1 MTMNNTASDKYDLS
15 NANFKDLITEF
26 FEFYTTPAFGA
37 RSKSE
42 IDLKVFELLKE
53 CGWIDDDYYNV
64 SRKLKITPTRAKNL
78 ILNAKLR
85 AESQPNTEKMYNKF
99 LGEIK
104 ELGYKTD
111 SKNNSIIIFSL
122 PDMLLREYLKF
133 KLRSVGKIWDSSFN
147 SELVRVSIDD
157 FLDIIS
163 DGELKK
169 KIKRQ
174 EVRNKIKNTILNYLK
189 NNPIGVLKYL
199 INFVVV

>member
-1 MTMNNTASDKYDLS
+1 MNNTASDKYDLS
-15 NANFKDLITEF
+15 NANIKDLLTEF

-37 RSKSE
+37 RSKIE
-42 IDLKVFELLKE
+42 IDLKVFELLGK

-85 AESQPNTEKMYNKF
+85 AESQLNTEEMYNHFWEK
-99 LGEIK
+99 IK

-147 SELVRVSIDD
+147 SELVRVSVDD
-157 FLDIIS
+157 FLDIVS
-163 DGELKK
+163 DADLKR

-174 EVRNKIKNTILNYLK
+174 DVRNKIKDAIIGHLK
-189 NNPIGVLKYL
+189 ANPIGVLKDVL
-199 INFVVV
+199 SIL

>member
-15 NANFKDLITEF
+15 NANFKDLISEF
-26 FEFYTTPAFGA
+26 LEFYTTPAFGA

-53 CGWIDDDYYNV
+53 CGYIDDDYYNV

-85 AESQPNTEKMYNKF
+85 AESQLNTKETYNKF

-122 PDMLLREYLKF
+122 SDMLLREYLKF

-147 SELVRVSIDD
+147 SELVRVSVDD
-157 FLDIIS
+157 FLDIVS
-163 DGELKK
+163 DADLKR

-174 EVRNKIKNTILNYLK
+174 DVRNKIKDAIIGHLK
-189 NNPIGVLKYL
+189 ANPIGVLKDVL
-199 INFVVV
+199 SIL

>member
-42 IDLKVFELLKE
+42 IDLKVFELLGK
-53 CGWIDDDYYNV
+53 CGYIDDDYYNA

-85 AESQPNTEKMYNKF
+85 AESQLNTEEMYNHF
-99 LGEIK
+99 LEKIK

-111 SKNNSIIIFSL
+111 SRNNSIIIFSL

-133 KLRSVGKIWDSSFN
+133 KLRTVGKIWDSSFN
-147 SELVRVSIDD
+147 SELVRVGVDD
-157 FLDIIS
+157 FLDIVS
-163 DGELKK
+163 DADLKR

-174 EVRNKIKNTILNYLK
+174 DVRNKIKDAIVGHLK
-189 NNPIGVLKYL
+189 ANPIGVLKDVL
-199 INFVVV
+199 SIL

>member
-1 MTMNNTASDKYDLS
+1 
-15 NANFKDLITEF
+15 
-26 FEFYTTPAFGA
+26 
-37 RSKSE
+37 
-42 IDLKVFELLKE
+42 
-53 CGWIDDDYYNV
+53 
-64 SRKLKITPTRAKNL
+64 
-78 ILNAKLR
+78 
-85 AESQPNTEKMYNKF
+85 
-99 LGEIK
+99 
-104 ELGYKTD
+104 
-111 SKNNSIIIFSL
+111 
-122 PDMLLREYLKF
+122 MLLREYLKF

>member
-15 NANFKDLITEF
+15 NANIKDLLTEF

-42 IDLKVFELLKE
+42 IDLKVFELLRE

-64 SRKLKITPTRAKNL
+64 SRNLKITPTRAKNL

-85 AESQPNTEKMYNKF
+85 AESQPNTEKTYNKF
-99 LGEIK
+99 LEEIEK
-104 ELGYKTD
+104 LGYKTD
-111 SKNNSIIIFSL
+111 PKNNSIIIFSL

-147 SELVRVSIDD
+147 SELVRVSVDD
-157 FLDIIS
+157 FLDIVS
-163 DGELKK
+163 DADLKR

-174 EVRNKIKNTILNYLK
+174 DVRNKIKDAIVGHLK
-189 NNPIGVLKYL
+189 ANPIRVLKDVL
-199 INFVVV
+199 AIL

>member
-15 NANFKDLITEF
+15 NANIKDLLTEF

-42 IDLKVFELLKE
+42 IDLKVFELLRE

-85 AESQPNTEKMYNKF
+85 AESQPNTEKTYNKF
-99 LGEIK
+99 LEEIEK
-104 ELGYKTD
+104 LGYKTD
-111 SKNNSIIIFSL
+111 PKNNSIIIFSL

-147 SELVRVSIDD
+147 SELVKVSVDD
-157 FLDIIS
+157 FLDIVS
-163 DGELKK
+163 DADLKR

-174 EVRNKIKNTILNYLK
+174 DVRNKIKDAIIGHLK
-189 NNPIGVLKYL
+189 ANPIGVLKDVL
-199 INFVVV
+199 SIL

>member
-1 MTMNNTASDKYDLS
+1 MNNTASDKYDLS

-42 IDLKVFELLKE
+42 IDLKVFELLGK
-53 CGWIDDDYYNV
+53 CGYIDDDYYNV

-85 AESQPNTEKMYNKF
+85 AESQLNTKETYNKF

-122 PDMLLREYLKF
+122 SDMLLREYLKF

-147 SELVRVSIDD
+147 SELVRVSVDD
-157 FLDIIS
+157 FLDIVS
-163 DGELKK
+163 DADLKR

-174 EVRNKIKNTILNYLK
+174 DVRNKIKDAIIGHLK
-189 NNPIGVLKYL
+189 ANPIGVLKDVL
-199 INFVVV
+199 SIL

>member
-42 IDLKVFELLKE
+42 IDLKVFELLRDY
-53 CGWIDDDYYNV
+53 GYIDDDYYNV

-85 AESQPNTEKMYNKF
+85 AESQLNTEEMYNHF
-99 LGEIK
+99 LEKIK

-133 KLRSVGKIWDSSFN
+133 KLRTVGKIWDSSFN
-147 SELVRVSIDD
+147 SELVRVSVDD
-157 FLDIIS
+157 FLDIVS
-163 DGELKK
+163 DADLKR

-174 EVRNKIKNTILNYLK
+174 DVRNKIKDAIVGHLK
-189 NNPIGVLKYL
+189 ANPIGVLKDVL
-199 INFVVV
+199 SIL

>member
-42 IDLKVFELLKE
+42 IDLKVFELLRE
-53 CGWIDDDYYNV
+53 CGYIDDDYYNV

-78 ILNAKLR
+78 IFNAKLR
-85 AESQPNTEKMYNKF
+85 AESQLNTEETYNKF
-99 LGEIK
+99 LGEIE

-147 SELVRVSIDD
+147 SELVRVSVDD
-157 FLDIIS
+157 FLDIVS
-163 DGELKK
+163 DADLKR

-174 EVRNKIKNTILNYLK
+174 DVRNKIKDAIVEHLK
-189 NNPIGVLKYL
+189 ANPIGVLKDVL
-199 INFVVV
+199 SIL

>member
-15 NANFKDLITEF
+15 NANIKDLLTEF

-42 IDLKVFELLKE
+42 IDLKVFELLRE
-53 CGWIDDDYYNV
+53 RGDIDDDYYNV

-147 SELVRVSIDD
+147 SELVRVSVDD
-157 FLDIIS
+157 FLDIVS
-163 DGELKK
+163 DADLKR

-174 EVRNKIKNTILNYLK
+174 DVRNKIKDAIIGHLK
-189 NNPIGVLKYL
+189 ANPIGVLKDVL
-199 INFVVV
+199 SIL

>member
-15 NANFKDLITEF
+15 NANIKDLLTEF

-42 IDLKVFELLKE
+42 IDLKVFELLRE

-85 AESQPNTEKMYNKF
+85 AESQPNTEKTYNKF
-99 LGEIK
+99 LEEIEK
-104 ELGYKTD
+104 LGYKTD
-111 SKNNSIIIFSL
+111 PKNNSIIIFSL
-122 PDMLLREYLKF
+122 PDMLLKEYLKF

-147 SELVRVSIDD
+147 SELVRVSVDD
-157 FLDIIS
+157 FLDIVS
-163 DGELKK
+163 DADLKR

-174 EVRNKIKNTILNYLK
+174 DVRNKIKDAIIGHLK
-189 NNPIGVLKYL
+189 ANPIGVLKDVL
-199 INFVVV
+199 SIL

>member
-1 MTMNNTASDKYDLS
+1 MNGKDEV
-15 NANFKDLITEF
+15 NFKDLLSEF

-42 IDLKVFELLKE
+42 IDLKVFELLRRL
-53 CGWIDDDYYNV
+53 GDIDDDYYNV

-147 SELVRVSIDD
+147 SELVRVSVDD
-157 FLDIIS
+157 FLDIVS
-163 DGELKK
+163 DADLKR

-174 EVRNKIKNTILNYLK
+174 DVRNKIKDAIVGHLK
-189 NNPIGVLKYL
+189 ANPIGVLKDVLSFCIY
-199 INFVVV
+199 IK

>member
-1 MTMNNTASDKYDLS
+1 MNNTASDKYDLS
-15 NANFKDLITEF
+15 NANIKDLLTEF

-42 IDLKVFELLKE
+42 IDLKVFELLRE

-85 AESQPNTEKMYNKF
+85 AESQPNTEKTYNKF
-99 LGEIK
+99 LEEIEK
-104 ELGYKTD
+104 LGYKTD
-111 SKNNSIIIFSL
+111 PKNNSIIIFSL
-122 PDMLLREYLKF
+122 PDMLLKEYLKF

-147 SELVRVSIDD
+147 SELVRVSVDD
-157 FLDIIS
+157 FLDIVS
-163 DGELKK
+163 DADLKR

-174 EVRNKIKNTILNYLK
+174 DVRNKIKDAIIGHLK
-189 NNPIGVLKYL
+189 ANPIGVLKDVL
-199 INFVVV
+199 SIL

>member
-1 MTMNNTASDKYDLS
+1 MNNTASDKYDLS

-42 IDLKVFELLKE
+42 IDLKVFELLRD
-53 CGWIDDDYYNV
+53 CGYIDDDYYSV

-147 SELVRVSIDD
+147 SELVRVSVDD
-157 FLDIIS
+157 FLDIVS
-163 DGELKK
+163 DADLKR

-174 EVRNKIKNTILNYLK
+174 DVRNKIKDAIIGHLK
-189 NNPIGVLKYL
+189 ANPIGVLKDVL
-199 INFVVV
+199 SIL

>member
-1 MTMNNTASDKYDLS
+1 MMNGNDEVI
-15 NANFKDLITEF
+15 FKDLITEF
-26 FEFYTTPAFGA
+26 LEFYTTPAFGA

-42 IDLKVFELLKE
+42 IDLKVFELLRE
-53 CGWIDDDYYNV
+53 CGYIDDDYYNV

-85 AESQPNTEKMYNKF
+85 AESQLNTEEIYNKF

-147 SELVRVSIDD
+147 SELVRVSVDD
-157 FLDIIS
+157 FLDIVS
-163 DGELKK
+163 DADLKR

-174 EVRNKIKNTILNYLK
+174 DVRNKIKGAIVGHLK
-189 NNPIGVLKYL
+189 ANPIGVLKDVL
-199 INFVVV
+199 SIL

>member
-42 IDLKVFELLKE
+42 IDLKVFELLGK

-85 AESQPNTEKMYNKF
+85 AESKPNTEKMYNAF
-99 LGEIK
+99 LKKIK
-104 ELGYKTD
+104 ELGYRTD

-147 SELVRVSIDD
+147 SELVRVSVDD
-157 FLDIIS
+157 FLDIVS
-163 DGELKK
+163 DADLKRQ
-169 KIKRQ
+169 IKRQ
-174 EVRNKIKNTILNYLK
+174 DVRNKIKDAIVEHLK
-189 NNPIGVLKYL
+189 TNPIGMLKDVLSIL
-199 INFVVV
+199 